1 MIISKTIILG
11 RIVKGTWKDFILLVF
26 VCVAAYLFNEYI
38 LHHYIEFPTIVPG
51 ILGPALAFFIGFNNN
66 QAYDRWWEA
75 RKIWGGLVNDSRT
88 WARQLM
94 QYASESDTEVNKE
107 LNTVKKRAIY
117 RHIAFLYALKDN
129 LRGESIKDY
138 RQYLSVEEFDTV
150 EKESNIHNAILSF
163 QAKDLEYMKKS
174 NWIDGFKFIE
184 MNKIIIRFC
193 DWIRM
198 SERIKNTVFPT
209 TYTYYT
215 RLFIWFFIISMTF
228 VFSDLVGAWSILF
241 GVLVGYIYIVMHSIG
256 LAILNPFEPVP
267 SSISL
272 DQITRTIEINLLE
285 TLGESVTPEPIKSVR
300 GEYIM

>member
-1 MIISKTIILG
+1 MIITRTIILG
-11 RIVKGTWKDFILLVF
+11 RIIKGTWRSFLFLAL
-26 VCVAAYLFNEYI
+26 VCVSAYLFNEYV
-38 LHHYIEFPTIVPG
+38 LHHYIQFPTIVPG
-51 ILGPALAFFIGFNNN
+51 VLGPALAFFIGFNNN

-88 WARQLM
+88 WARQIVE
-94 QYASESDTEVNKE
+94 YTSGEGSESVEEISKI
-107 LNTVKKRAIY
+107 KKRAIY

-129 LRGESIKDY
+129 LRGERRREY
-138 RQYLSVEEFDTV
+138 RKYLDAEETNAV

-163 QAKDLEYMKKS
+163 QSKDLAYMKKS

-184 MNKIIIRFC
+184 LNKMIIQFC
-193 DWIRM
+193 DWMGM

-215 RLFIWFFIISMTF
+215 RLFIWLFIISITF
-228 VFSDLVGAWSILF
+228 VFSDLVGGWSIFF
-241 GVLVGYIYIVMHSIG
+241 GMLVGYVYIVMHTIG

-267 SSISL
+267 SGISL

-285 TLGESVTPEPIKSVR
+285 TLGDSDIPEPIKSVR